1 MDEKDSNKTVDI
13 TVDSNQLAEV
23 RTSLA
28 ISGTYLAAERT
39 FAAWI
44 WTGFAISGVGI
55 TLGTA
60 PKDTQSRWIS
70 WTMDISL
77 VSVDIFTFIY
87 AWHQY
92 MNLYHDINTQFRNH
106 NLISQ
111 SYSFNY
117 YALTTVTVI
126 LVLSSLMG
134 FFLMF
139 YW

>member
-1 MDEKDSNKTVDI
+1 MDEKDPTNMNERI
-13 TVDSNQLAEV
+13 TVDSFQLAEM

-28 ISGTYLAAERT
+28 TSRTYLAAERT

-44 WTGFAISGVGI
+44 RTGFAISGVGI

-60 PKDTQSRWIS
+60 LKDTQSRWIS
-70 WTMDISL
+70 WTMAISL
-77 VSVDIFTFIY
+77 VSVGIFTFIY

-92 MNLYHDINTQFRNH
+92 KNLYHYINTQFKNH

-117 YALTTVTVI
+117 YALTIVTVI
-126 LVLSSLMG
+126 LVLSSLLG

-139 YW
+139 Y